1 MGAGARSNWKLTP
14 KTPRFSEHWENFH
27 MGGFSLVHW
36 IIVIL
41 VVVLLFGAGR
51 VSGLMGDVAKGI
63 KSFKKGMADEDETDP
78 KRISSE
84 RTVEAQPVPPA
95 APATPAAPA
104 APADT
109 ARPAEPDRNQA

>member
-1 MGAGARSNWKLTP
+1 
-14 KTPRFSEHWENFH
+14 

-63 KSFKKGMADEDETDP
+63 KSFKKGMADEDEAEP
-78 KRISSE
+78 RRLSSE
-84 RTVEAQPVPPA
+84 RTVEAQPVPP
-95 APATPAAPA
+95 PAAPA
-104 APADT
+104 APVTPAEP

>member
-1 MGAGARSNWKLTP
+1 
-14 KTPRFSEHWENFH
+14 

-41 VVVLLFGAGR
+41 VIVLLFGAGR

-63 KSFKKGMADEDETDP
+63 KSFKKGMTEDEEAEP
-78 KRISSE
+78 RRLASE
-84 RTVEAQPVPPA
+84 RTAEAQPVPPP
-95 APATPAAPA
+95 APPRRPRPSRPAEP
-104 APADT
+104 

>member
-1 MGAGARSNWKLTP
+1 
-14 KTPRFSEHWENFH
+14 

-63 KSFKKGMADEDETDP
+63 KSFKKGMSDDEEAEP
-78 KRISSE
+78 RRLSSE
-84 RTVEAQPVPPA
+84 RTPEAQPVPPPA
-95 APATPAAPA
+95 AATPAAPA
-104 APADT
+104 EPAAPPAD
-109 ARPAEPDRNQA
+109 PDRNQA

>member
-1 MGAGARSNWKLTP
+1 
-14 KTPRFSEHWENFH
+14 

-63 KSFKKGMADEDETDP
+63 KSFKKGMADDNEEAEP
-78 KRISSE
+78 RRLSSE
-84 RTVEAQPVPPA
+84 RTVDAQPVPPPAAA
-95 APATPAAPA
+95 APVTPAAPA
-104 APADT
+104 EP

>member
-1 MGAGARSNWKLTP
+1 
-14 KTPRFSEHWENFH
+14 

-63 KSFKKGMADEDETDP
+63 KSFKKGMADDEEAEP
-78 KRISSE
+78 RRLSSE
-84 RTVEAQPVPPA
+84 RSAEAQPVPPPAAAA
-95 APATPAAPA
+95 APAVPVTPAEP
-104 APADT
+104 

>member
-1 MGAGARSNWKLTP
+1 
-14 KTPRFSEHWENFH
+14 

-63 KSFKKGMADEDETDP
+63 KSFKKGMADEDEPDP
-78 KRISSE
+78 KRLSSE
-84 RTVEAQPVPPA
+84 RTVEAQPVPP
-95 APATPAAPA
+95 PAAPVP
-104 APADT
+104 PAEPA
-109 ARPAEPDRNQA
+109 ARPADPDRNQA